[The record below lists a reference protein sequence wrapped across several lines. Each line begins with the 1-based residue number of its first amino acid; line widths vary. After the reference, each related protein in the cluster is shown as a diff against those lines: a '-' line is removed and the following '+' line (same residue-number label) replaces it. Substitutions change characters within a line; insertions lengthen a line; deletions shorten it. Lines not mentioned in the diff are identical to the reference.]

1 MKCFVGHSFKDEDKE
16 IVDKFKE
23 FIEAQGFECITGKKS
38 QSTSIAQ
45 KVAERIEES
54 DFFVGVFTKDKKI
67 DNGLLSKNK
76 VYAASSWVIQESG
89 FALGKGRKII
99 ILVEK
104 GVEASLPSLQG
115 DLEYISFSRTSLEE
129 PFTQLSQ
136 MLTKIKDIRTEST
149 AVSESLNS
157 SRNETE
163 VTVTENIEH
172 NPDKEK
178 QPEIHMKMI
187 EAIYDHKDYNLLEKI
202 YKEEFCPT
210 LDESSNK
217 LYWESWFLKEAQ
229 LLGKYGAIDALINLT
244 KEHPTNP
251 VPLEELARYYE
262 QATTY
267 KMAEE
272 TYLKAFKLYDIK
284 KTEDIFSKLNTYYK
298 ANNCLAKNGSYN
310 EALINLNTFL
320 NSLKDLPNEHKVS
333 LITDIA
339 NLALEYKDFEI
350 FFIYGEYSINIKP
363 ENTELRFKL
372 AYNYSQNGFDKLS
385 LLHYTILINSTKSS
399 LGLNNLGVQYNNFKM
414 PAKAINCYKKSA
426 AYDET
431 LAMANL
437 AFQYLN
443 EGFVSEARELI
454 LKANNL
460 SQNGVKVHE
469 SIGNANKKIN
479 EIVEKENEIEQK
491 LLAEARV
498 ENEFMVAYSQAYCT
512 LTELD
517 CKILS
522 GRWKTPFGEQ
532 EIAIEREIFDI
543 NFKTD
548 IKNDKQYTLV
558 EIQGIIINTSVS
570 YEITMTEIDENN
582 IASGR
587 TSLLGLAI
595 GQALKKYKAKGYAII
610 NNDLKSLKILQKDS
624 HNEISF
630 DTWEKL

>member
-1 MKCFVGHSFKDEDKE
+1 MKCFVGHSFKDEDNE
-16 IVDKFKE
+16 IVDKFKK
-23 FIEAQGFECITGKKS
+23 FIKAQGFQCITGEES
-38 QSTSIAQ
+38 QNTGISQ
-45 KVAERIEES
+45 KVIERIDES
-54 DFFVGVFTKDKKI
+54 DFFIAVFTKDKKI
-67 DNGLLSKNK
+67 DTGLFNKNK
-76 VYAASSWVIQESG
+76 IYTTSCWVIQESG
-89 FALGKGRKII
+89 FALGRDKEVIFI
-99 ILVEK
+99 VEQ
-104 GVEASLPSLQG
+104 GIELPSLQG
-115 DLEYISFSRTSLEE
+115 DLEYVSFNRTSLNK
-129 PFTQLSQ
+129 PFIQLAQ
-136 MLTKIKDIRTEST
+136 MLTKIKARKGS
-149 AVSESLNS
+149 
-157 SRNETE
+157 
-163 VTVTENIEH
+163 VTVSQSSDSSKNENEVITTENIEH

-202 YKEEFCPT
+202 YKEEFCPI

-229 LLGKYGAIDALINLT
+229 ILGKYGAIDSLISLI

-251 VPLEELARYYE
+251 ILLEALAGYYE
-262 QATTY
+262 QATNY
-267 KMAEE
+267 KKAEE
-272 TYLKAFKLYDIK
+272 TYLKAFELYDIG
-284 KTEDIFSKLNTYYK
+284 KTEDIFSKLNTYYR

-320 NSLKDLPNEHKVS
+320 NSLKDLANEHKVS

-399 LGLNNLGVQYNNFKM
+399 MGLNNLGVQYNNFKM

-426 AYDET
+426 EYDET
-431 LAMANL
+431 LAMANI

-454 LKANNL
+454 GKANSL

-469 SIGNANKKIN
+469 SIGNANKKLNGIA
-479 EIVEKENEIEQK
+479 EKENEIEQK

-532 EIAIEREIFDI
+532 EITIEREIFNI

-570 YEITMTEIDENN
+570 YEITMTEIDDDNN
-582 IASGR
+582 NTSNLR
-587 TSLLGLAI
+587 SLLGLAY
-595 GQALKKYKAKGYAII
+595 GTSQKYKAKGYAII
-610 NNDLKSLKILQKDS
+610 NNNFESLKVLQKDS
-624 HNEISF
+624 QNEVSF
-630 DTWEKL
+630 DKWQKL